1 VLCDAAFPN
10 VPHWVRMDLHVLT
23 WLYGSITTE
32 LFETVT
38 SPSPSARAVWLLL
51 EQQFVGNRE
60 TRILLVD
67 TEFRTFKQGNLSISD
82 YCRRMKS
89 LADSLIELGEPVSD
103 RMLMINV
110 LRGLNEKFEYMRP
123 ILKRQRPLPSFAEV
137 RSDLLLEELTVGSP
151 SSTPPSALVAGT
163 TGAPS
168 PS

>member
-1 VLCDAAFPN
+1 
-10 VPHWVRMDLHVLT
+10 MDLHVLT

-51 EQQFVGNRE
+51 KQQFVGNRE
-60 TRILLVD
+60 TRVLLVD

-103 RMLMINV
+103 RTINV

-123 ILKRQRPLPSFAEV
+123 ILKRQRPLLSFAEV